1 MTDSRQENILQNVS
15 TPRRPFGITILALLM
30 FIQAIFEIIVGSI
43 TFIGTTLAS
52 PLAGLLVGW
61 IPLVVA
67 ILLLILAWGLWT
79 LKPWAYWVTLIV
91 EIVNIVLHFLGY
103 AQTHSIFAILSG
115 GIISIIVVIYLL
127 VDGNVRRAFRTG
139 I

>member
-1 MTDSRQENILQNVS
+1 MQNVS

>member
-1 MTDSRQENILQNVS
+1 MQNVS

-91 EIVNIVLHFLGY
+91 EIINIISNLFNLG
-103 AQTHSIFAILSG
+103 QPNHSVFGVISG
-115 GIISIIVVIYLL
+115 GLVSIIIVIYLL